1 MYGSQH
7 LNVSSVDA
15 HMRFWIDTLGGSAG
29 HAARS
34 AGVVRF
40 PNAVFLLNA
49 QAPTGG
55 TKGTTVNHIAFGVPD
70 IRAIVAHVKA
80 SGYAIVTRAELPDRF
95 EVSGD
100 VGFIPALGTHVAFT
114 LGPDDIKVEFLE
126 DPRASLPIGLHHIH
140 FFSPD
145 ADKMK
150 AWYASTFGATVGD
163 RGTFQ
168 AVDLPGGVNLTF
180 SPTTEP
186 VTGTRGRVL
195 DRIGLRVSGLAAFS
209 ERLEASGVALSSNM
223 LVDPWGTSIE
233 LSDAG
238 PRPAL
243 ASRA

>member
-15 HMRFWIDTLGGSAG
+15 HEKFWIDTLGAVADPSP
-29 HAARS
+29 

-40 PNAVFLLNA
+40 PNVVLVLNP

-70 IRAIVAHVKA
+70 IRAIVARVQA

-100 VGFIPALGTHVAFT
+100 LGFIPALATYVAFT
-114 LGPDDIKVEFLE
+114 MGPDDIKVEFLE
-126 DPRASLPIGLHHIH
+126 DRRASLPIALHHIH
-140 FFSPD
+140 FFSPE
-145 ADKMK
+145 AEKMK
-150 AWYASTFGATVGD
+150 AWYARTFGAMAGD
-163 RGTFQ
+163 RGPFQ

-195 DRIGLRVSGLAAFS
+195 DRIGLRLPALPAFGK
-209 ERLEASGVALSSNM
+209 RLEATGVTLSNNV

-238 PRPAL
+238 LRPDRD
-243 ASRA
+243 SRA